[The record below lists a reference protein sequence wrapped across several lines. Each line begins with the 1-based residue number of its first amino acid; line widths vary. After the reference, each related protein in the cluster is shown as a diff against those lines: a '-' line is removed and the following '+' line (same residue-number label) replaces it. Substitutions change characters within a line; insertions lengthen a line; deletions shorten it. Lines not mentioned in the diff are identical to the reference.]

1 MQFIWFLGRFHVLL
15 VHLPLGILTLAVA
28 LEILVRFRPFRSLE
42 TAVAP
47 AWIAG
52 AISAVAT
59 VVLGFMHATEENFDD
74 MPAVET
80 HQWAG
85 VTLAA
90 VACLTAILR
99 TRMHSPPY
107 PPPTPTQPSPTSGGG
122 LGRGPVEGRERAPR
136 WAGPTKV
143 AQLYKAV
150 QPAFA
155 RGAALDRGYD
165 KLWGVPVAAI
175 LFLMLL
181 TGHLGGSLTHG
192 DTYLVEYAPGP
203 IRVLA
208 GLPADAGPRPK
219 PADLASADIYLDIV
233 QPALDR
239 RCAGCHNNSK
249 TSGGLSMRSYET
261 LMKGGSKGPVITP
274 GNPSASDLFRRV
286 NLAPDRSDFMPKDG
300 KTPLNKNE
308 VAAIGWWISQG
319 APKSAVV
326 GSLNLT
332 AEASS
337 AIQAVIGTA
346 GEVGEE
352 EAAAAGADEAPL
364 PQAPEADK
372 AAVAK
377 VAEEGFIVRKVA
389 KGSNLVDVDY
399 VSANPVTPDMINDLA
414 SFGPN
419 ILRLNLRHA
428 GVTDSEVK
436 IIAGFSNLRRLR
448 LEENAITDTAAA
460 DIAGLKSLTYLN
472 LTNTKVTDAGLDQ
485 VSTLPKLSHIYVW
498 GTTIT
503 PAAVDKVKAACKDLT
518 VYLGLTARDVPVE
531 TKIIPPAN

>member
-1 MQFIWFLGRFHVLL
+1 MQFIWFLGRFHVLF

-28 LEILVRFRPFRSLE
+28 LEILVRFRRFRSLE

-52 AISAVAT
+52 AIGALAT
-59 VVLGFMHATEENFDD
+59 VALGFMHATEEGFEDI
-74 MPAVET
+74 PAVET

-99 TRMHSPPY
+99 TRMPA
-107 PPPTPTQPSPTSGGG
+107 
-122 LGRGPVEGRERAPR
+122 VADWPR
-136 WAGPTKV
+136 WAGPDKV
-143 AQLYKAV
+143 ARLYKAV

-155 RGAALDRGYD
+155 PGAALDRAYD
-165 KLWGVPVAAI
+165 KLWSVPVAAI

-192 DTYLVEYAPGP
+192 DTYLVQYAPGP

-219 PADLASADIYLDIV
+219 PVDLASADIYLDVV

-239 RCAGCHNNSK
+239 RCSSCHNNSK
-249 TSGGLSMRSYET
+249 TSGGLSAATYET

-286 NLAPDRSDFMPKDG
+286 NLAPDRSDFMPRNG
-300 KTPLNKNE
+300 KTSLDKNE

-319 APKSAVV
+319 APKSAMV
-326 GSLNLT
+326 GSLQLT

-337 AIQAVIGTA
+337 AIKALIGAA
-346 GEVGEE
+346 GEVGDEE
-352 EAAAAGADEAPL
+352 EEGAAGPDETPL
-364 PQAPEADK
+364 PHVAEADK

-377 VAEEGFIVRKVA
+377 VVEEGFIVRKVA

-399 VSANPVTPDMINDLA
+399 VSAHPVTPDMINDLA
-414 SFGPN
+414 SFGAN
-419 ILRLNLRHA
+419 ILRLNLRRA
-428 GVTDSEVK
+428 GVTDQEVK
-436 IIAGFSNLRRLR
+436 TIAGFSNLRRLR

-460 DIAGLKSLTYLN
+460 DIAGLKNLTYLN
-472 LTNTKVTDAGLDQ
+472 LTNTNVTDAGLDQ
-485 VSTLPKLSHIYVW
+485 VSTLPKLSRVYAW

-503 PAAVDKVKAACKDLT
+503 SEAVDKVKATCKDLT
-518 VYLGLTARDVPVE
+518 VFLGLTAKDLVPVE
-531 TKIIPPAN
+531 TKIIMPAN

>member
-1 MQFIWFLGRFHVLL
+1 MPFIWFLGRFHVLF

-28 LEILVRFRPFRSLE
+28 LEILVRFRRFRWLE

-47 AWIAG
+47 VWIAG
-52 AISAVAT
+52 ATSALAT
-59 VVLGFMHATEENFDD
+59 VALGFMHATEESFEDIA
-74 MPAVET
+74 AVET

-99 TRMHSPPY
+99 TRMHA
-107 PPPTPTQPSPTSGGG
+107 
-122 LGRGPVEGRERAPR
+122 VADWPR
-136 WAGPTKV
+136 WAGPEKV
-143 AQLYKAV
+143 ARLYKAV

-165 KLWGVPVAAI
+165 KLWGVPVAAT
-175 LFLMLL
+175 LCLMFL
-181 TGHLGGSLTHG
+181 TGHLGGSLTYG
-192 DTYLVEYAPGP
+192 DSYLVQYAPGP

-219 PADLASADIYLDIV
+219 PADLASADIYLDVV
-233 QPALDR
+233 QPAFDR
-239 RCAGCHNNSK
+239 RCLNCHNNSK
-249 TSGGLSMRSYET
+249 KSGGLSVATYEA
-261 LMKGGSKGPVITP
+261 LIKGGSKGRVITP

-286 NLAPDRSDFMPKDG
+286 NLTPGRTDFMPKDG
-300 KTPLNKNE
+300 KTPLDKNE
-308 VAAIGWWISQG
+308 VAAIGWWILQG
-319 APKSAVV
+319 APKSATV
-326 GSLNLT
+326 GSLNPT

-337 AIQAVIGTA
+337 AIQAMIGA
-346 GEVGEE
+346 VGGVGVEEEE
-352 EAAAAGADEAPL
+352 EAAAASPDEAPL
-364 PQAPEADK
+364 PQVAEADK

-377 VAEEGFIVRKVA
+377 VVKEGFIVRKVA

-419 ILRLNLRHA
+419 ILRLNLRRA

-436 IIAGFSNLRRLR
+436 TVAGFPNLRRLR

-460 DIAGLKSLTYLN
+460 DIAGLTNLTYLN

-485 VSTLPKLSHIYVW
+485 VSTLPKLSRLYVW

-503 PAAVDKVKAACKDLT
+503 PAAVNKVNAACKVT
-518 VYLGLTARDVPVE
+518 VYAGLTANDVPVE
-531 TKIIPPAN
+531 SKIITPAN

>member
-1 MQFIWFLGRFHVLL
+1 MMQFIWFLGRFHVLL

-28 LEILVRFRPFRSLE
+28 LEILVRFRSFRSLE
-42 TAVAP
+42 SAVAP

-52 AISAVAT
+52 AISALVTVA
-59 VVLGFMHATEENFDD
+59 LGFMHATEESFEDV
-74 MPAVET
+74 PEVEA

-85 VTLAA
+85 VTLAV

-99 TRMHSPPY
+99 IRVHSASYLPPLA
-107 PPPTPTQPSPTSGGG
+107 G
-122 LGRGPVEGRERAPR
+122 EGREGAPPL
-136 WAGPTKV
+136 AGPEKV
-143 AQLYKAV
+143 ARLYKAV
-150 QPAFA
+150 EPAFA
-155 RGAALDRGYD
+155 RGGALDRGYD

-175 LFLMLL
+175 LFLMFL

-192 DTYLVEYAPGP
+192 DAYLVQYAPSP

-219 PADLASADIYLDIV
+219 PADLASADVYLDVV
-233 QPALDR
+233 QPAFDR
-239 RCAGCHNNSK
+239 RCLSCHNNSK
-249 TSGGLSMRSYET
+249 KSGGLSVATYEA
-261 LMKGGSKGPVITP
+261 LIKGGSKGRVITP

-286 NLAPDRSDFMPKDG
+286 NLTPGRTDFMPKDG
-300 KTPLNKNE
+300 KTPLDKNE

-319 APKSAVV
+319 APKSATV

-337 AIQAVIGTA
+337 AIQAMIGAA
-346 GEVGEE
+346 GGVGVEEEE
-352 EAAAAGADEAPL
+352 EAAAASPDEAPL
-364 PQAPEADK
+364 PQMAEADK

-377 VAEEGFIVRKVA
+377 VVQEGFIVRKVA

-399 VSANPVTPDMINDLA
+399 VSANPVTPDMINGLA

-419 ILRLNLRHA
+419 ILRLNLRRA

-436 IIAGFSNLRRLR
+436 TVAGFPNLRRLR

-460 DIAGLKSLTYLN
+460 DIAGLKNLTYLN

-485 VSTLPKLSHIYVW
+485 VSTLPKLSRLYVW

-503 PAAVDKVKAACKDLT
+503 PAAVNKVNAACKVT
-518 VYLGLTARDVPVE
+518 VYAGLTANDVPVE
-531 TKIIPPAN
+531 SKIITPAN